1 MMKAITWPFHYL
13 HLGTHQAMTS
23 LQFQF
28 TPLQR
33 ALRLALCGFSLMLA
47 ASPTLVLA
55 DTAKSISE
63 KQRYQ
68 LAAGPLG
75 HVLAEFAAL
84 TGTRLS
90 FDPALVAH
98 LQSEGLQGRYT
109 VSEGFDALLKGSEF
123 VLEDKGGQQYSLKKV
138 SKLNSRAVAAP
149 GVSESIDTLADV
161 TVKGEKIERK
171 LSETYSSV
179 AVATAEDIRT
189 HADQS
194 LTEIMARTPGVY
206 TQSRNETWGIR
217 GVPVT
222 GFDDQGPLSLNNAV
236 SVFVDGALQ
245 TSSMVTYSPLSTWD
259 MKQVEIYRGSQST
272 VQGRN
277 ALAGAVIMQ
286 TNDPE
291 FKNALS
297 VQGNAGNYHQQGGAV
312 MANGVLVP
320 DVLAGR
326 LAVNVQNEDGY
337 IKNSFLD
344 NDADRRRSFNARGK
358 LLLLAGEKTEAL
370 LTLAHTDY
378 RAGSNGVTQIN
389 NQPQYYRLAQNTAAH
404 DNVQQNEATLKLTYQ
419 VSQPWL
425 LTSITSGTDASYQ
438 SLLDFDQRTNASQE
452 ADRHHQTRLFSQE
465 FRATYQG
472 ESIKAHAGV
481 YYGSSQVKFNDEL
494 RIVGLGS
501 VLLSQG
507 KSQIR
512 NHAIFGEIN
521 WDLDEHWQ
529 AIAGLRYDREK
540 NKASVDYP
548 LDILGFSPVTEADQ
562 QKSFGALLPKGG
574 INYIWSPT
582 QRTGFVV
589 QRGYRGGGVNMRVPS
604 DHKPYDAEFT
614 TTYEFSYRG
623 SWPEYGL
630 KTFANLYYT
639 DWKNQQVRQLDTVTN
654 SLYVSNAAR
663 SRMRGLEMSA
673 EYAISS
679 EWQVIAGAAYNHTE
693 YLDFI
698 NSDGLDMRGKQFIM
712 APRTKVNLGLNYRLG
727 NQWLFNVD
735 TVYQDSSPSVYL
747 PTETRRNDS
756 IVLVN
761 ANASYRLNPRT
772 TVNAFV
778 RNLFDREYIT
788 NNSVGN
794 VLDVGAP
801 RLFGVAL
808 KLEI

>member
-1 MMKAITWPFHYL
+1 
-13 HLGTHQAMTS
+13 MTS
-23 LQFQF
+23 LPFQLS
-28 TPLQR
+28 PLQR
-33 ALRLALCGFSLMLA
+33 ALRVALCGCSLILA
-47 ASPTLVLA
+47 ASPSLA
-55 DTAKSISE
+55 MADSPKTISE

-68 LAAGPLG
+68 LAPGPLG
-75 HVLAEFAAL
+75 HVLAAFAAQ

-98 LQSEGLQGRYT
+98 LQSEGLRGDYT

-123 VLEDKGGQQYSLKKV
+123 ALEDKGGQQYSLKKISKV
-138 SKLNSRAVAAP
+138 SHRATPAP
-149 GVSESIDTLADV
+149 ATAETVDTLAEV
-161 TVKGEKIERK
+161 TVQGEKITRK
-171 LSETYSSV
+171 LSETFSSV
-179 AVATAEDIRT
+179 AVATAPDMRT

-194 LTEIMARTPGVY
+194 LADIMARTPGVY

-245 TSSMVTYSPLSTWD
+245 TSSMVTMSPLSTWD
-259 MKQVEIYRGSQST
+259 MKQVEVYRGAQST

-291 FKNALS
+291 FKNALT
-297 VQGNAGNYHQQGGAV
+297 VQGNLGNYYQQGGAL
-312 MANGVLVP
+312 MANAELVP

-326 LAVNVQNEDGY
+326 FALNVQNEDGY
-337 IKNSFLD
+337 IKNTFLD
-344 NDADRRRSFNARGK
+344 NNADPRRSINARGK
-358 LLLLAGEKTEAL
+358 LLLLAGDKTEAL
-370 LTLAHTDY
+370 LTLSHTDY
-378 RAGSNGVTQIN
+378 HAGSNGVTKLN
-389 NQPQYYRLAQNTAAH
+389 NQPQYYRLSQNTDATDAI
-404 DNVQQNEATLKLTYQ
+404 QQNEATLKLTYQ

-425 LTSITSGTDASYQ
+425 LTSITSGTNASYQ
-438 SLLDFDQRTNASQE
+438 SLLDFDQRSNASQE

-472 ESIKAHAGV
+472 DTVKAHTGI
-481 YYGSSQVKFNDEL
+481 YYGYSRVKFNDGL
-494 RIVGLGS
+494 RVVGVGS
-501 VLLSQG
+501 MLMANG
-507 KSQIR
+507 RSQIS
-512 NHAIFGEIN
+512 NKAIFGEIN
-521 WDLDEHWQ
+521 WDIDPHWQ
-529 AIAGLRYDREK
+529 AIAGLRYDHEK
-540 NKASVDYP
+540 NEAKVDYP
-548 LDILGFSPVTEADQ
+548 LDLLALAPVTQADE
-562 QKSFGALLPKGG
+562 QKSFGALLPKAG
-574 INYIWSPT
+574 INYIWSST

-604 DHKPYDAEFT
+604 DHRPYDAEFT

-639 DWKNQQVRQLDTVTN
+639 DWKNQQVRQYDAATD
-654 SLYVSNAAR
+654 SLYVSNAAK
-663 SRMRGLEMSA
+663 SRMRGLEVST
-673 EYAISS
+673 EYAINSD
-679 EWQVIAGAAYNHTE
+679 WQMIAGAAYNHTE

-712 APRTKVNLGLNYRLG
+712 APRTKVNLGLNYHLG

-747 PTETRRNDS
+747 LTETRRNDS
-756 IVLVN
+756 VVLVN

-788 NNSVGN
+788 NNSTGN

>member
-1 MMKAITWPFHYL
+1 
-13 HLGTHQAMTS
+13 MTS
-23 LQFQF
+23 SVFKL
-28 TPLQR
+28 TPLQS
-33 ALRLALCGFSLMLA
+33 ALRVALCGFILA
-47 ASPTLVLA
+47 ANPSLVMADSPKTVA
-55 DTAKSISE
+55 E

-68 LAAGPLG
+68 LAPGPLG

-90 FDPALVAH
+90 FDPALVAN
-98 LQSEGLQGRYT
+98 LQSDGLQGYY
-109 VSEGFDALLKGSEF
+109 SANEGFDTLLKGSDF
-123 VLEDKGGQQYSLKKV
+123 ALDDKGGQQYSLKKIAKV
-138 SKLNSRAVAAP
+138 SSYAAP
-149 GVSESIDTLADV
+149 KTSAHESVDTLPEV
-161 TVKGEKIERK
+161 TVQGEKITRK

-179 AVATAEDIRT
+179 AVATAQDMRT
-189 HADQS
+189 HGDQS
-194 LTEIMARTPGVY
+194 LSDIMARTPGVY

-245 TSSMVTYSPLSTWD
+245 TSSMVTMSPLSSWD
-259 MKQVEIYRGSQST
+259 MKQVEVYRGAQST

-291 FKNALS
+291 FKNTLTL
-297 VQGNAGNYHQQGGAV
+297 QGNLGNYYQQGGALA
-312 MANGVLVP
+312 ANAVLVP
-320 DVLAGR
+320 EVLAGR
-326 LAVNVQNEDGY
+326 FALNVQNEDGY
-337 IKNSFLD
+337 IRNSFLG
-344 NDADRRRSFNARGK
+344 NNADPRRSINARGK

-370 LTLAHTDY
+370 LTLSHTDY
-378 RAGSNGVTQIN
+378 HAGSNGVTQLN
-389 NQPQYYRLAQNTAAH
+389 NQPQYYRLNQNTDAFDA
-404 DNVQQNEATLKLTYQ
+404 VQQNEATLKLTYQ
-419 VSQPWL
+419 LSQPWL
-425 LTSITSGTDASYQ
+425 LTSITSGTNASYQ
-438 SLLDFDQRTNASQE
+438 SLLDFDQRSNASQE

-472 ESIKAHAGV
+472 DTIKAHAGV
-481 YYGSSQVKFNDEL
+481 YYGYSRVKFNDGL
-494 RIVGLGS
+494 RIVGLGD
-501 VLLSQG
+501 VLQANGS
-507 KSQIR
+507 SQIR
-512 NHAIFGEIN
+512 NQAIFGEVN
-521 WDLDEHWQ
+521 WDLDQHWQ
-529 AIAGLRYDREK
+529 AIAGLRYDHEK
-540 NKASVDYP
+540 NQAKVDYP
-548 LDILGFSPVTEADQ
+548 LDSLGFSPVDQ
-562 QKSFGALLPKGG
+562 ANEQKSFGALLPKAGV
-574 INYIWSPT
+574 NYIWSPT

-604 DHKPYDAEFT
+604 DHRPYDAEFT

-639 DWKNQQVRQLDTVTN
+639 DWKNQQVRQYDAPTD

-663 SRMRGLEMSA
+663 SRMRGLEVST
-673 EYAISS
+673 EYAINS
-679 EWQVIAGAAYNHTE
+679 EWQMIAGAAYNHTE

-698 NSDGLDMRGKQFIM
+698 NSDGLNMRGKQFTM
-712 APRTKVNLGLNYRLG
+712 APRTKVNLGVNYHLG

-747 PTETRRNDS
+747 VSETRRNDS
-756 IVLVN
+756 VVLVN

-772 TVNAFV
+772 TLNAFV

-788 NNSVGN
+788 NNSTGN

>member
-1 MMKAITWPFHYL
+1 
-13 HLGTHQAMTS
+13 MTS
-23 LQFQF
+23 SVFKL
-28 TPLQR
+28 TPLQS
-33 ALRLALCGFSLMLA
+33 ALRVALCGFILA
-47 ASPTLVLA
+47 ASPSLVMA
-55 DTAKSISE
+55 DSPKAIAE

-68 LAAGPLG
+68 LAPGPLG

-90 FDPALVAH
+90 FDPALVAN
-98 LQSEGLQGRYT
+98 LKSDGLQGYYS
-109 VSEGFDALLKGSEF
+109 VNEGFDTLLKGSDF
-123 VLEDKGGQQYSLKKV
+123 ALDDKGGQQYSLKKV
-138 SKLNSRAVAAP
+138 AKVSSSAAP
-149 GVSESIDTLADV
+149 TTSAHESVDTLPEV
-161 TVKGEKIERK
+161 TVQGEKITRK

-179 AVATAEDIRT
+179 AVATAQDIRT
-189 HADQS
+189 HGDQS
-194 LTEIMARTPGVY
+194 LSDIMARTPGVY

-245 TSSMVTYSPLSTWD
+245 TSSMVTMSPLSSWD
-259 MKQVEIYRGSQST
+259 MKQVEVYRGAQST

-291 FKNALS
+291 FKNALTL
-297 VQGNAGNYHQQGGAV
+297 QGNLGNYYQQGGALA
-312 MANGVLVP
+312 ANAVLVP
-320 DVLAGR
+320 EVLAGR
-326 LAVNVQNEDGY
+326 FALNVQNEDGY
-337 IKNSFLD
+337 IRNSFLG
-344 NDADRRRSFNARGK
+344 NNADPRRSINARGK

-378 RAGSNGVTQIN
+378 HAGSNGVTQLN
-389 NQPQYYRLAQNTAAH
+389 NQPQYYRLNQNTDAFDA
-404 DNVQQNEATLKLTYQ
+404 VQQNEATLKLTYQ
-419 VSQPWL
+419 LSQPWL
-425 LTSITSGTDASYQ
+425 LTSITSGTNASYQ
-438 SLLDFDQRTNASQE
+438 SLLDFDQRSNASQE

-472 ESIKAHAGV
+472 DTIKAHAGV
-481 YYGSSQVKFNDEL
+481 YYGYSRVKFNDGL
-494 RIVGLGS
+494 RIVGVGDVLQANGS
-501 VLLSQG
+501 
-507 KSQIR
+507 SQIR
-512 NHAIFGEIN
+512 NQAIFGEIN
-521 WDLDEHWQ
+521 WDLDQHWQ
-529 AIAGLRYDREK
+529 AIAGLRYDHEK
-540 NKASVDYP
+540 NQAKVDYP
-548 LDILGFSPVTEADQ
+548 LDLLAFSPVTQADE
-562 QKSFGALLPKGG
+562 QKSFGALLPKAGV
-574 INYIWSPT
+574 NYIWSPT

-604 DHKPYDAEFT
+604 DHRPYDAEFT

-639 DWKNQQVRQLDTVTN
+639 DWKNQQVRQYDAPTD

-663 SRMRGLEMSA
+663 SRMRGLEVST
-673 EYAISS
+673 EYAINS
-679 EWQVIAGAAYNHTE
+679 EWQMIAGAAYNHTE

-698 NSDGLDMRGKQFIM
+698 NSDGLNMRGKQFTM
-712 APRTKVNLGLNYRLG
+712 APRTKVNLGVNYHLG

-747 PTETRRNDS
+747 LTETRRNDS
-756 IVLVN
+756 VVLVN

-772 TVNAFV
+772 TLNAFV

-788 NNSVGN
+788 NNSTGN

>member
-1 MMKAITWPFHYL
+1 MS
-13 HLGTHQAMTS
+13 S

-28 TPLQR
+28 TPLQH
-33 ALRLALCGFSLMLA
+33 ALRAALFGCSLMLA
-47 ASPTLVLA
+47 ASPSLA
-55 DTAKSISE
+55 LAEGARVTSE

-68 LAAGPLG
+68 LAPGPLG

-90 FDPALVAH
+90 FDPALVANAK
-98 LQSEGLQGRYT
+98 SEGLQGYYT
-109 VSEGFDALLKGSEF
+109 VNEGFDTLLKGSEF
-123 VLEDKGGQQYSLKKV
+123 ALEDKGGQQYSLKKIAKV
-138 SKLNSRAVAAP
+138 GSRATPAVQE
-149 GVSESIDTLADV
+149 VIDTLSDV

-171 LSETYSSV
+171 LSETFSSV
-179 AVATAEDIRT
+179 AVATDQDIRT

-194 LTEIMARTPGVY
+194 LTEILARTPGVY

-245 TSSMVTYSPLSTWD
+245 TSSMVTLSPLSTWD
-259 MKQVEIYRGSQST
+259 MKQVEVYRGAQST

-291 FKNALS
+291 FKNAMTL
-297 VQGNAGNYHQQGGAV
+297 QGNLGNYYQQGGALA
-312 MANGVLVP
+312 ANAVLVP

-326 LAVNVQNEDGY
+326 FALNVQNEDGY

-344 NDADRRRSFNARGK
+344 NNADPRRSINARGK

-370 LTLAHTDY
+370 LTLSHTDY
-378 RAGSNGVTQIN
+378 SSGSNGVTQIN
-389 NQPQYYRLAQNTAAH
+389 NQPQYYRLIQNTDAK
-404 DNVQQNEATLKLTYQ
+404 DSIQQNEATLKLTYQ
-419 VSQPWL
+419 VSQPWV
-425 LTSITSGTDASYQ
+425 LTSITSGTDANYQ

-472 ESIKAHAGV
+472 EAIKAHAGI
-481 YYGSSQVKFNDEL
+481 YYGYSRVKFNDSL
-494 RIVGLGS
+494 RIVGLGD
-501 VLLSQG
+501 VLQSIG
-507 KSQIR
+507 RSQIR
-512 NHAIFGEIN
+512 NNAIFGEIN
-521 WDLDEHWQ
+521 WDMDEHWQ
-529 AIAGLRYDREK
+529 AIAGLRYDHEK
-540 NKASVDYP
+540 NIAKVDYP
-548 LDILGFSPVTEADQ
+548 LDILAFSPVTQADE
-562 QKSFGALLPKGG
+562 QKSFGALLPKAG

-582 QRTGFVV
+582 QRGGFVV

-604 DHKPYDAEFT
+604 DHRPYDAEFT

-639 DWKNQQVRQLDTVTN
+639 DWKDQQVRQYDAVTD

-663 SRMRGLEMSA
+663 SRMRGLEVSA
-673 EYAISS
+673 EYAINS
-679 EWQVIAGAAYNHTE
+679 EWQAIAGAAYNHTE

-698 NSDGLDMRGKQFIM
+698 NSDGLNMRGKQFTM
-712 APRTKVNLGLNYRLG
+712 APRTKVNLGLNYHLG

-735 TVYQDSSPSVYL
+735 TVYQSSSPSVYL
-747 PTETRRNDS
+747 LTETRRNDS
-756 IVLVN
+756 VVLVN

-778 RNLFDREYIT
+778 RNLFDREYVT
-788 NNSVGN
+788 NNSTGD

>member
-1 MMKAITWPFHYL
+1 
-13 HLGTHQAMTS
+13 MTS
-23 LQFQF
+23 SVFKL
-28 TPLQR
+28 TPLQS
-33 ALRLALCGFSLMLA
+33 ALRVALCGFILA
-47 ASPTLVLA
+47 ASPSLVMA
-55 DTAKSISE
+55 DSPKAIAE

-68 LAAGPLG
+68 LAPGPLG

-90 FDPALVAH
+90 FDPALVAN
-98 LQSEGLQGRYT
+98 LKSDGLQGYYS
-109 VSEGFDALLKGSEF
+109 VNEGFDTLLKGSDF
-123 VLEDKGGQQYSLKKV
+123 ALDDKGGQQYSLKKV
-138 SKLNSRAVAAP
+138 AKVSSYAAP
-149 GVSESIDTLADV
+149 TTSAHESVDTLPEV
-161 TVKGEKIERK
+161 TVQGEKITRK

-179 AVATAEDIRT
+179 AVATAQDIRT
-189 HADQS
+189 HGDQS
-194 LTEIMARTPGVY
+194 LSDIMARTPGVY

-245 TSSMVTYSPLSTWD
+245 TSSMVTMSPLSTWD
-259 MKQVEIYRGSQST
+259 MKQVEVYRGAQST

-291 FKNALS
+291 FKNTLTL
-297 VQGNAGNYHQQGGAV
+297 QGNLGNYYQQGGALA
-312 MANGVLVP
+312 ANAVLVP

-326 LAVNVQNEDGY
+326 FALNVQNEDGY
-337 IKNSFLD
+337 ISNSFLG
-344 NDADRRRSFNARGK
+344 NNADPRRSINARGK
-358 LLLLAGEKTEAL
+358 LLFLVGEKTEAL
-370 LTLAHTDY
+370 LTLSHTDY
-378 RAGSNGVTQIN
+378 HAGSNGVTQLN
-389 NQPQYYRLAQNTAAH
+389 NQPQYYRLNQNTDAFDA
-404 DNVQQNEATLKLTYQ
+404 VQQNEATLKLTYQ
-419 VSQPWL
+419 LSQPWL
-425 LTSITSGTDASYQ
+425 LTSITSGTNASYQ
-438 SLLDFDQRTNASQE
+438 SLLDFDQRSNASQE

-472 ESIKAHAGV
+472 ETIKAHAGV
-481 YYGSSQVKFNDEL
+481 YYGYSRVKFNDGL
-494 RIVGLGS
+494 RIVGLGD
-501 VLLSQG
+501 VLQANG
-507 KSQIR
+507 RSQIR
-512 NHAIFGEIN
+512 NNAIFGEIN
-521 WDLDEHWQ
+521 WDLDQHWQ

-540 NKASVDYP
+540 NEAKVDYP
-548 LDILGFSPVTEADQ
+548 LDSLGFSPVDQ
-562 QKSFGALLPKGG
+562 ANEQKSFGALLPKAGV
-574 INYIWSPT
+574 NYIWSPT

-604 DHKPYDAEFT
+604 DHRPYDAEFT

-639 DWKNQQVRQLDTVTN
+639 DWKNQQVRQYDAPTD

-663 SRMRGLEMSA
+663 SRMRGLEVST
-673 EYAISS
+673 EYVINS
-679 EWQVIAGAAYNHTE
+679 EWQMIAGAAYNHTE

-698 NSDGLDMRGKQFIM
+698 NSDGLNMRGKQFTM
-712 APRTKVNLGLNYRLG
+712 APRTKVNLGVNYHLG

-747 PTETRRNDS
+747 LTETRRNDS
-756 IVLVN
+756 VVLVN

-772 TVNAFV
+772 TLNAFV

-788 NNSVGN
+788 NNSTGN

>member
-1 MMKAITWPFHYL
+1 
-13 HLGTHQAMTS
+13 MTS
-23 LQFQF
+23 SVFKL
-28 TPLQR
+28 TPLQS
-33 ALRLALCGFSLMLA
+33 ALRVALCGFILA
-47 ASPTLVLA
+47 ASPSLVMA
-55 DTAKSISE
+55 DSPKAIAE

-68 LAAGPLG
+68 LAPGPLG

-90 FDPALVAH
+90 FAPALVAN
-98 LQSEGLQGRYT
+98 LQSDGLQGYYS
-109 VSEGFDALLKGSEF
+109 VNEGFDTLLKGSDF
-123 VLEDKGGQQYSLKKV
+123 ALDDKGGQQYSLKKIAKV
-138 SKLNSRAVAAP
+138 SSYAVPKTSAH
-149 GVSESIDTLADV
+149 ESVDTLPEV
-161 TVKGEKIERK
+161 TVQGEKITRK

-179 AVATAEDIRT
+179 AVATAQDIRT
-189 HADQS
+189 HGDQS
-194 LTEIMARTPGVY
+194 LSDIMARTPGVY

-245 TSSMVTYSPLSTWD
+245 TSSMVTMSPLSSWD
-259 MKQVEIYRGSQST
+259 MKQVEVYRGAQST

-291 FKNALS
+291 FKNALTL
-297 VQGNAGNYHQQGGAV
+297 QGNLGNYYQQGGALA
-312 MANGVLVP
+312 ANAVLVP
-320 DVLAGR
+320 EVLAGR
-326 LAVNVQNEDGY
+326 FALNVQNEDGY
-337 IKNSFLD
+337 IRNSFLG
-344 NDADRRRSFNARGK
+344 NNADPRRSINARGK

-378 RAGSNGVTQIN
+378 HAGSNGVTQLN
-389 NQPQYYRLAQNTAAH
+389 NQPQYYRLNQNTDAFDA
-404 DNVQQNEATLKLTYQ
+404 VQQNEATLKLTYQ
-419 VSQPWL
+419 LNQPWL
-425 LTSITSGTDASYQ
+425 LTSITSGTNASYQ
-438 SLLDFDQRTNASQE
+438 SLLDFDQRSNASQE

-472 ESIKAHAGV
+472 DTIKAHAGV
-481 YYGSSQVKFNDEL
+481 YYGYSRVKFNDGL
-494 RIVGLGS
+494 RIVGVGDVLQANGS
-501 VLLSQG
+501 
-507 KSQIR
+507 SQIR
-512 NHAIFGEIN
+512 NQAIFGEIN
-521 WDLDEHWQ
+521 WDLDQHWQ
-529 AIAGLRYDREK
+529 AIAGLRYDHEK
-540 NKASVDYP
+540 NQAKVDYP
-548 LDILGFSPVTEADQ
+548 LDLLAFSPVTQADE
-562 QKSFGALLPKGG
+562 QKSFGALLPKAGV
-574 INYIWSPT
+574 NYIWSPT

-604 DHKPYDAEFT
+604 DHRPYDAEFT

-639 DWKNQQVRQLDTVTN
+639 DWKNQQVRQYDAPTD

-663 SRMRGLEMSA
+663 SRMRGLEVST
-673 EYAISS
+673 EYVINS
-679 EWQVIAGAAYNHTE
+679 EWQMIAGAAYNHTE

-698 NSDGLDMRGKQFIM
+698 NSDGLNMRGKQFTM
-712 APRTKVNLGLNYRLG
+712 APRTKVNLGVNYHLG

-747 PTETRRNDS
+747 LTETRRNDS
-756 IVLVN
+756 VVLVN

-772 TVNAFV
+772 TLNAFV

-788 NNSVGN
+788 NNSTGN

>member
-1 MMKAITWPFHYL
+1 MMKASIWPFHYL
-13 HLGTHQAMTS
+13 FRETYQAMTS
-23 LQFQF
+23 LNFQRS
-28 TPLQR
+28 PLQR
-33 ALRLALCGFSLMLA
+33 AISVALCGFILA
-47 ASPTLVLA
+47 ASPALVLA
-55 DTAKSISE
+55 DSVKTISE

-98 LQSEGLQGRYT
+98 LQSKGLQGNYT
-109 VSEGFDALLKGSEF
+109 VNEGFEALLKGSDF
-123 VLEDKGGQQYSLKKV
+123 VLEDKGGQQYSLKKAASV
-138 SKLNSRAVAAP
+138 SSRSD
-149 GVSESIDTLADV
+149 VSSRSKPASSTAESIETLPEV

-171 LSETYSSV
+171 LSETFSSV

-286 TNDPE
+286 TNDPD
-291 FKNALS
+291 FKNSLTL
-297 VQGNAGNYHQQGGAV
+297 QGNAGNYHQQGGAFT
-312 MANGVLVP
+312 ANAELVP
-320 DVLAGR
+320 GVLAGR
-326 LAVNVQNEDGY
+326 LAVNAQNEDGY
-337 IKNSFLD
+337 IKNDFLD
-344 NDADRRRSFNARGK
+344 NDADRRWSLNARGK
-358 LLLLAGEKTEAL
+358 LLLLAGENTEAL
-370 LTLAHTDY
+370 LTLAHTNY
-378 RAGSNGVTQIN
+378 RAGSNGVTRIN
-389 NQPQYYRLAQNTAAH
+389 NQPQYYRLSQNSNAG
-404 DNVQQNEATLKLTYQ
+404 DRVEQNESTLKLTHQ
-419 VSQPWL
+419 LNNAWS
-425 LTSITSGTDASYQ
+425 LTSITSGTDAKYH
-438 SLLDFDQRTNASQE
+438 SLLDFDQNITDSEE
-452 ADRHHQTRLFSQE
+452 AARSHHTQLFSQE
-465 FRATYQG
+465 FRATYQ
-472 ESIKAHAGV
+472 SSPIKAHVGV
-481 YYGSSQVKFNDEL
+481 YYGSSRIKFNDQL
-494 RIVGLGS
+494 REVGFAPFLMVGGES
-501 VLLSQG
+501 
-507 KSQIR
+507 KIR
-512 NHAIFGEIN
+512 NQAVFGEVN
-521 WDLDEHWQ
+521 WDIDPNWQ
-529 AIAGLRYDREK
+529 AIAGLRYDHEK
-540 NKASVDYP
+540 NEANIDYV
-548 LDILGFSPVTEADQ
+548 LSNSQFNE
-562 QKSFGALLPKGG
+562 QKTFGALLPKAG
-574 INYIWSPT
+574 INYIWSST
-582 QRTGFVV
+582 QRAGFVV
-589 QRGYRGGGVNMRVPS
+589 QRGYRGGGINMRVPS
-604 DHKPYDAEFT
+604 DHRPYDAEFT

-630 KTFANLYYT
+630 KTFANVYLT
-639 DWKNQQVRQLDTVTN
+639 DWKDQQVRQRD
-654 SLYVSNAAR
+654 SLRRLIVSNAAR
-663 SRMRGLEMSA
+663 SRMRGLEASA
-673 EYAISS
+673 EYTLND

-712 APRTKVNLGLNYRLG
+712 APRTKVNLGFNYHLG
-727 NQWLFNVD
+727 NRWLFNVD

-747 PTETRRNDS
+747 LTETRRNDS
-756 IVLVN
+756 VVLVN

-778 RNLFDREYIT
+778 RNLFDREYVT
-788 NNSVGN
+788 NNSSGE

>member
-1 MMKAITWPFHYL
+1 
-13 HLGTHQAMTS
+13 MTS
-23 LQFQF
+23 SVFKL
-28 TPLQR
+28 TPLQS
-33 ALRLALCGFSLMLA
+33 ALRVALCGFILA
-47 ASPTLVLA
+47 ASPSLVMA
-55 DTAKSISE
+55 DSPKAIAD

-68 LAAGPLG
+68 LAPGPLG

-90 FDPALVAH
+90 FDPALVAN
-98 LQSEGLQGRYT
+98 LQSDGLQGYYS
-109 VSEGFDALLKGSEF
+109 VNEGFDTLLKGSDF
-123 VLEDKGGQQYSLKKV
+123 ALDDKGGQQYSLKKIAKV
-138 SKLNSRAVAAP
+138 SSSAAP
-149 GVSESIDTLADV
+149 KTSAHESVDTLPEV
-161 TVKGEKIERK
+161 TVQGEKITRK

-179 AVATAEDIRT
+179 AVATAQDMRT
-189 HADQS
+189 HGDQS
-194 LTEIMARTPGVY
+194 LSDIMARTPGVY

-245 TSSMVTYSPLSTWD
+245 TSSMVTMSPLSSWD
-259 MKQVEIYRGSQST
+259 MKQVEVYRGAQST

-291 FKNALS
+291 FKNALTL
-297 VQGNAGNYHQQGGAV
+297 QGNLGNYYQQGGALA
-312 MANGVLVP
+312 ANAVLVP
-320 DVLAGR
+320 EVLAGR
-326 LAVNVQNEDGY
+326 FALNVQNEDGY
-337 IKNSFLD
+337 IRNSFLG
-344 NDADRRRSFNARGK
+344 NNADPRRSINARGK

-378 RAGSNGVTQIN
+378 HAGSNGVTQLN
-389 NQPQYYRLAQNTAAH
+389 NQPQYYRLNQNTDAFDA
-404 DNVQQNEATLKLTYQ
+404 VQQNEATLKLTYQ
-419 VSQPWL
+419 LSQPWL
-425 LTSITSGTDASYQ
+425 LTSITSGTNASYQ
-438 SLLDFDQRTNASQE
+438 SLLDFDQRSNASQE

-472 ESIKAHAGV
+472 DTIKAHAGV
-481 YYGSSQVKFNDEL
+481 YYGYSRVKFNDGL
-494 RIVGLGS
+494 RIAGVGDVLQANGS
-501 VLLSQG
+501 
-507 KSQIR
+507 SQIR
-512 NHAIFGEIN
+512 NQAIFGEIN
-521 WDLDEHWQ
+521 WDLDQHWQ
-529 AIAGLRYDREK
+529 AIAGLRYDHEK
-540 NKASVDYP
+540 NQAKVDYP
-548 LDILGFSPVTEADQ
+548 LDLLAFSPVTQADE
-562 QKSFGALLPKGG
+562 QKSFGALLPKAGV
-574 INYIWSPT
+574 NYIWSPT

-604 DHKPYDAEFT
+604 DHRPYDAEFT

-639 DWKNQQVRQLDTVTN
+639 DWKNQQVRQYDAPTD

-663 SRMRGLEMSA
+663 SRMRGLEVST
-673 EYAISS
+673 EYAINS
-679 EWQVIAGAAYNHTE
+679 EWQMIAGAAYNHTE

-698 NSDGLDMRGKQFIM
+698 NSDGLNMRGKQFTM
-712 APRTKVNLGLNYRLG
+712 APRTKVNLGVNYHLG

-747 PTETRRNDS
+747 LTETRRNDS
-756 IVLVN
+756 VVLVN

-772 TVNAFV
+772 TLNAFV

-788 NNSVGN
+788 NNSTGN

>member
-1 MMKAITWPFHYL
+1 
-13 HLGTHQAMTS
+13 MTS
-23 LQFQF
+23 SVFQL

-33 ALRLALCGFSLMLA
+33 ALRAALCGCSLMLA
-47 ASPTLVLA
+47 INSIPALA
-55 DTAKSISE
+55 DSAQVTAE

-68 LAAGPLG
+68 LSPGPLG
-75 HVLAEFAAL
+75 HVLAQFAAQ

-98 LQSEGLQGRYT
+98 LQSNGLHGYYT
-109 VSEGFDALLKGSEF
+109 VNEGFAALLEGSEF
-123 VLEDKGGQQYSLKKV
+123 MLEDKGGQQYSLKKIA
-138 SKLNSRAVAAP
+138 KAGSRATPVS
-149 GVSESIDTLADV
+149 GVPDSIDVLTDV

-179 AVATAEDIRT
+179 VVATEQDIHT

-245 TSSMVTYSPLSTWD
+245 TSRMVSISPLSIWD
-259 MKQVEIYRGSQST
+259 MKQVEIYRGAQST

-291 FKNALS
+291 FRNTLA
-297 VQGNAGNYHQQGGAV
+297 VRGNMGNYHQQGGALA
-312 MANGVLVP
+312 ANGVLVP
-320 DVLAGR
+320 GVLAGR
-326 LAVNVQNEDGY
+326 LALNVQNEDGY
-337 IKNSFLD
+337 IKNDFLD
-344 NDADRRRSFNARGK
+344 KDADRHRSLNARGK
-358 LLLLAGEKTEAL
+358 LLLLAGENTEAL
-370 LTLAHTDY
+370 LTLSHTDY

-389 NQPQYYRLAQNTAAH
+389 NQPQYYRLSQNSNAR
-404 DNVQQNEATLKLTYQ
+404 DNIQQNEATLKLTHHL
-419 VSQPWL
+419 SQPWT

-438 SLLDFDQRTNASQE
+438 SLLDFDQRTSANQE
-452 ADRHHQTRLFSQE
+452 ADRSHNTRLFSQE
-465 FRATYQG
+465 FRAAYQG
-472 ESIKAHAGV
+472 DTIKAHAGI
-481 YYGSSQVKFNDEL
+481 YYGYSRVKFNDSL
-494 RIVGLGS
+494 RIGATP
-501 VLLSQG
+501 VLLADG

-521 WDLDEHWQ
+521 WDIDAHWQ
-529 AIAGLRYDREK
+529 AIAGLRYDHEK
-540 NKASVDYP
+540 NIAKVDYA
-548 LDILGFSPVTEADQ
+548 LDTLAFSPVTQADE
-562 QKSFGALLPKGG
+562 QKSFGALLPKAG

-589 QRGYRGGGVNMRVPS
+589 QRGYRGGGVNTRVPS
-604 DHKPYDAEFT
+604 DHKPYEAEFT

-630 KTFANLYYT
+630 KAFANLYYT
-639 DWKNQQVRQLDTVTN
+639 DWKDQQVRQLDTATN
-654 SLYVSNAAR
+654 SLYVSNAAS
-663 SRMRGLEMSA
+663 SRMRGLEVSA
-673 EYAISS
+673 EYAINS

-698 NSDGLDMRGKQFIM
+698 NSDGMDMRGKQFIM
-712 APRTKVNLGLNYRLG
+712 APRTKVNLGLNYHLG

-735 TVYQDSSPSVYL
+735 TVYQDGSPSVYL
-747 PTETRRNDS
+747 PAETRRSDS

-788 NNSVGN
+788 NNTTGN

>member
-1 MMKAITWPFHYL
+1 
-13 HLGTHQAMTS
+13 MTFS
-23 LQFQF
+23 VFQLN
-28 TPLQR
+28 PLQR
-33 ALRLALCGFSLMLA
+33 ALRTALYGCSLMLA
-47 ASPTLVLA
+47 ASPALVWA
-55 DTAKSISE
+55 DSPKVTAE

-68 LAAGPLG
+68 LAPGPLG
-75 HVLAEFAAL
+75 NVLAEFAAL

-90 FDPALVAH
+90 FDPALVANAR
-98 LQSEGLQGRYT
+98 SEGLQGYYT
-109 VSEGFDALLKGSEF
+109 VNEGFDSILKGSEF
-123 VLEDKGGQQYSLKKV
+123 ALEDKGGQQYSLKKV
-138 SKLNSRAVAAP
+138 SKVNSSVPVSSAP
-149 GVSESIDTLADV
+149 ETIDTLADV

-236 SVFVDGALQ
+236 SVFMDGALQ
-245 TSSMVTYSPLSTWD
+245 TSSMMLFNPLSTWD
-259 MKQVEIYRGSQST
+259 MKQVEIYRGAQST

-286 TNDPE
+286 SNDPE
-291 FKNALS
+291 FKNTMKL
-297 VQGNAGNYHQQGGAV
+297 QGNLGNYYQQGGALA
-312 MANGVLVP
+312 ANAVLVP

-326 LAVNVQNEDGY
+326 FALNVQNEDGY
-337 IKNSFLD
+337 IRNSFLD
-344 NDADRRRSFNARGK
+344 NNADSRHSINARGK
-358 LLLLAGEKTEAL
+358 LLLLAGESTEAL

-389 NQPQYYRLAQNTAAH
+389 NQPQYYRLDQNAAAK
-404 DNVQQNEATLKLTYQ
+404 DNVEQNEATLKLTHQ
-419 VSQPWL
+419 LNKSWS
-425 LTSITSGTDASYQ
+425 LTSVSSGTDAKYQ
-438 SLLDFDQRTNASQE
+438 SLLDFDQTSVDSQE

-465 FRATYQG
+465 FRVAYQDDTV
-472 ESIKAHAGV
+472 KAHAGV
-481 YYGSSQVKFNDEL
+481 YYGHSKIKFNDQL
-494 RIVGLGS
+494 GIVGFGS
-501 VLLSQG
+501 VLVADG
-507 KSQIR
+507 YSQIR
-512 NHAIFGEIN
+512 NKAIFGEIN
-521 WDLDEHWQ
+521 WDFDPHWQ

-540 NKASVDYP
+540 NEAKVDYTVDSFS
-548 LDILGFSPVTEADQ
+548 LSPVTEADQ
-562 QKSFGALLPKGG
+562 KKSFGALLPKAG

-582 QRTGFVV
+582 QRGGFVV
-589 QRGYRGGGVNMRVPS
+589 QRGYRGGGINMRVPS
-604 DHKPYDAEFT
+604 DHRPYDAEFT

-639 DWKNQQVRQLDTVTN
+639 DWKNQQVRQRDTQNTSV
-654 SLYVSNAAR
+654 LYISNAAR
-663 SRMRGLEMSA
+663 SRMRGLEVSA
-673 EYAISS
+673 EYALNS

-698 NSDGLDMRGKQFIM
+698 NSDGMDMRGKQFIM
-712 APRTKVNLGLNYRLG
+712 APRTKVNLGLNYHLG

-788 NNSVGN
+788 NNSTGT